1 MNLTSPQKHIYSNF
15 TIFVPK
21 IYFMSYL
28 VLLRH
33 GQSAWNLEN
42 RFTGWIDVP
51 LSENGIKEAEAA
63 AEKLIHFKFDNA
75 FTSALQRA
83 QHTLRIVLEKT
94 NQTDVPVIA
103 DQALNE
109 RMYGDLQGMNKD
121 EARKKFG
128 EEQVKIWRRSYDIAP
143 PNGESL
149 KDTANRV
156 IPYFEK
162 NILPLLQQ
170 GKNVLIVAH
179 GNSLR
184 ALVMYLEKMTP
195 EQILNFE
202 LATAVPRVYEL
213 DNHLNILSV
222 KNL

>member
-1 MNLTSPQKHIYSNF
+1 
-15 TIFVPK
+15 
-21 IYFMSYL
+21 MSYL
-28 VLLRH
+28 VLVRH

-42 RFTGWIDVP
+42 KFTGWIDVP
-51 LSENGIKEAEAA
+51 LSENGIKEAENAA
-63 AEKLIHFKFDNA
+63 QKLSQYTFDVA

-83 QHTLRIVLEKT
+83 QKTLEIILEK
-94 NQTDVPVIA
+94 NHQKNIPVCS
-103 DQALNE
+103 DKALNE

-121 EARKKFG
+121 EARQKFG

-149 KDTANRV
+149 KDTAARV

-162 NILPLLQQ
+162 NILPYIQQ
-170 GKNVLIVAH
+170 NKNVLIVAH

-184 ALVMYLEKMTP
+184 ALIMYLEKMTP

-202 LATAVPRVYEL
+202 LGTAIPRVYEL
-213 DNHLNILSV
+213 DTTLNIRSV
-222 KNL
+222 QNL

>member
-1 MNLTSPQKHIYSNF
+1 
-15 TIFVPK
+15 
-21 IYFMSYL
+21 MSYL

-51 LSENGIKEAEAA
+51 ISENGIKEAEAA

-83 QHTLRIVLEKT
+83 QHTLRIVLEKN

-170 GKNVLIVAH
+170 GKNILIVAH

-213 DNHLNILSV
+213 DNHSNILSV

>member
-1 MNLTSPQKHIYSNF
+1 
-15 TIFVPK
+15 
-21 IYFMSYL
+21 MSKL
-28 VLLRH
+28 VLIRH

-51 LSENGIKEAEAA
+51 LSENGIKEAEQAA
-63 AEKLIHFKFDNA
+63 QKLTRLKFDVA
-75 FTSALQRA
+75 FTSGLQRA
-83 QHTLRIVLEKT
+83 QNTLKIILEKI
-94 NQTDVPVIA
+94 NQTNIPVFS

-121 EARKKFG
+121 EARQKFG

-149 KDTANRV
+149 KDTAQRV
-156 IPYFEK
+156 IPYF
-162 NILPLLQQ
+162 NQNVWPYIQQ
-170 GKNVLIVAH
+170 NKNVLIVAH

-184 ALVMYLEKMTP
+184 ALIMYLEKMTP

-202 LATAVPRVYEL
+202 LGTAVPRIYEIDAQL
-213 DNHLNILSV
+213 TIQSV
-222 KNL
+222 QNL